1 MCILHLSMRH
11 SEIYK
16 FCDATLNRVLEGL
29 KSYNNDVKYGY
40 VQKDLTKDETEYL
53 KLFEEEIEASKADE
67 KMGDVREWK
76 TTWIKK
82 RTP

>member
-1 MCILHLSMRH
+1 MRH
-11 SEIYK
+11 IEIHK
-16 FCDATLNRVLEGL
+16 FCDATLIRVLEGL

-67 KMGDVREWK
+67 KMGDVRE
-76 TTWIKK
+76 
-82 RTP
+82 

>member
-1 MCILHLSMRH
+1 
-11 SEIYK
+11 
-16 FCDATLNRVLEGL
+16 
-29 KSYNNDVKYGY
+29 
-40 VQKDLTKDETEYL
+40 TKDETEYL
-53 KLFEEEIEASKADE
+53 KLFEEEIKASKAYE